1 MSLPQHTKPPRRLP
15 QGDRQ
20 ARRGTTAVAATQT
33 SKSCLAACFGI
44 VLLLLLLPACSPP
57 ADERFPPYDNSA
69 EAAAFYQS
77 LPEFFRS
84 LPITDLPS
92 GLAWETGLDLPDIGS
107 DAAVKGGTIRW
118 FITSFPPVIRPIGPD
133 SNSSFR
139 SEHYDDI
146 YLTQTGLHP
155 NFPGKYFPGVCDRW
169 AISPDKKSVYFHIDP
184 AARFDNG
191 RPITVADFMMTFY
204 IRRSP
209 YAQDP
214 YGQNYFGT
222 KFTGIDK
229 YDDLTFAIRL
239 PEPRPDPLYFAQVPP
254 MDRIH
259 YQEFGPDFPQR
270 YQWRKEPSAGAYTIL
285 KDDIKIGRSITMR
298 RVKDW
303 WAGDRKYYKN
313 RFNVDAIQFEVIS
326 NPEKAFEAFLAGRL
340 DFYHTYLDRQPANWH
355 EKLDVEAF
363 HNGWIGR
370 AQFFNDYPRPSSGL
384 YMNSAKPLLS
394 DIRIRRGLQHAM
406 NMQRVIDV
414 ELKGDMDRM
423 RTPNDGYGPF
433 THPTLQPAVFSS
445 QLATAAFA
453 EAGFTERGSDGIYR
467 NPASSQRLSFELSV
481 RSRPQEQRYA
491 LRLKEEALKCGVE
504 LRIEA
509 LDPSA
514 QFKKILQKQHEI
526 SFAGWVHIP
535 PYPDYWQGFHT
546 DNAYEKEKKPD
557 GSRKIKVNTN
567 NITLT
572 ANPQLDGLIEQH
584 EKAKTI
590 EELIR
595 LGHLIEEKLAEEAS
609 FVPGWTTPWHR
620 TAYWRWVRWPADF
633 NVRVSETPA
642 QSHVHWIDETIRQQ
656 TREAMNTGAALPVID
671 EVFDQYR
678 ARN

>member
-1 MSLPQHTKPPRRLP
+1 MSPFQPSRVAPERPCSYPGSSRYLLPP
-15 QGDRQ
+15 
-20 ARRGTTAVAATQT
+20 ARVGPN
-33 SKSCLAACFGI
+33 SFSLGWLFLGL
-44 VLLLLLLPACSPP
+44 VLLLVPACSPRT
-57 ADERFPPYDNSA
+57 DDRFPPYDNAA

-77 LPEFFRS
+77 LPEFFRTFP
-84 LPITDLPS
+84 LTALPS
-92 GLAWETGLDLPDIGS
+92 DLAWETGLDLPEIGS
-107 DAAVKGGTIRW
+107 DEAVKGGKIRW
-118 FITSFPPVIRPIGPD
+118 FMTSFPPTIRPIGPD

-146 YLTQTGLHP
+146 YLTQNGLHP
-155 NFPGKYFPGVCDRW
+155 NLPGKYYPGVCDRW
-169 AISPDKKSVYFHIDP
+169 AVSPDKKTVYFHIDP

-191 RPITVADFMMTFY
+191 RPVTVADFRMAFY

-222 KFTGIDK
+222 KFTGIDQ
-229 YDDLTFAIRL
+229 YDELTFAIRL
-239 PEPRPDPLYFAQVPP
+239 PEPRPDPVYFAQVPP
-254 MDRIH
+254 MDHIH

-285 KDDIKIGRSITMR
+285 PEDIKIGRSITMR

-303 WAGDRKYYKN
+303 WARDRKYYKN
-313 RFNVDAIQFEVIS
+313 RFNVDSIEFEVIS
-326 NPEKAFEAFLAGRL
+326 NPEKAFDAFLAGRL

-363 HNGWIGR
+363 TNGWIGR
-370 AQFFNDYPRPSSGL
+370 AQFYNDYPRPSSGL
-384 YMNSAKPLLS
+384 YMNCSKPLLS

-423 RTPNDGYGPF
+423 RTPNDGFGPF
-433 THPTLQPAVFSS
+433 THPTLQPAVYSS
-445 QLATAAFA
+445 ARATAAFA
-453 EAGFTERGSDGIYR
+453 EAGFTERGPDGIYR
-467 NPASSQRLSFELSV
+467 SPATNQRLSFELSV

-526 SFAGWVHIP
+526 SFAGWVHSP
-535 PYPDYWQGFHT
+535 PYPDYWQGYHS
-546 DNAYEKEKKPD
+546 DNAYEKEKNPD

-572 ANPQLDGLIEQH
+572 ANPEIDALIDQH
-584 EKAKTI
+584 EKAQTI
-590 EELIR
+590 EELLR

-620 TAYWRWVRWPADF
+620 TAYWRWVHWPADF
-633 NVRVSETPA
+633 NVRVSENPA
-642 QSHVHWIDETIRQQ
+642 QAHVHWIDETIRQQ
-656 TREAMNTGAALPVID
+656 TREAMNTGTALPVLD
-671 EVFDQYR
+671 QVFDQYR
-678 ARN
+678 GKN